1 MLTVLAGL
9 FAMHGLAS
17 PEAGGCHLSATMT
30 STAALPGLPI
40 AMPDKPTPTPGQPTA
55 MPDKPT
61 PTPGQPTA
69 MLDQPTPGLPVALPG
84 LPAALP
90 GQPIG
95 MRGQPR
101 HGQPTAAP
109 AMRPMTGSMCLFVAP
124 AGWPPLTLALLALV
138 TLAALIGL
146 GLAWAPSVSG
156 RSPPDS
162 GVSLL
167 RRVCVSRT

>member
-1 MLTVLAGL
+1 MSWSRRSERLWCVLTVLAGL

-40 AMPDKPTPTPGQPTA
+40 A